1 MKSTTFCMAAL
12 GALSLTACGQAAGS
26 STSNPTTAAPAAPIA
41 VQRPIASDARD
52 AAGPLNP
59 ASAATQAR
67 SGAPL
72 VVVDSEAGIQITPS
86 GGGQM
91 ITVAFGTPRTQ
102 AQATLF
108 AALGQPRRSTNQE
121 CPWGPATLWD
131 WDSGQA
137 VVVNDELV
145 GWIRGDRGFGYTC
158 IAD

>member
-1 MKSTTFCMAAL
+1 
-12 GALSLTACGQAAGS
+12 
-26 STSNPTTAAPAAPIA
+26 
-41 VQRPIASDARD
+41 
-52 AAGPLNP
+52 
-59 ASAATQAR
+59 
-67 SGAPL
+67 
-72 VVVDSEAGIQITPS
+72 
-86 GGGQM
+86 M

-121 CPWGPATLWD
+121 CPWGPATLWG
-131 WDSGQA
+131 WDSGQG